1 MWQYEAKLHT
11 LNNPLCL
18 LQVKIHMYEVG
29 IHSQAK
35 TTQHSYHFQQTM
47 QWADVK
53 PYRFMLCISRA
64 AYWKCML
71 WARHCYVKIVGVG
84 GYSIILPRQC
94 QATAPWGQ
102 SEAVRF
108 WSITISYHQFPS
120 IVSCWLA
127 PVKYGVKEDSVYVHT
142 CVQVPQQMSNNVCV
156 CCVCFQAYL

>member
-84 GYSIILPRQC
+84 GLQHHSAKTVSGNSPMR
-94 QATAPWGQ
+94 
-102 SEAVRF
+102 SVRSSAVLEHH
-108 WSITISYHQFPS
+108 HQFPS